1 MSDPLPIGGRNLNIG
16 VRHGLLDAKHTRA
29 MGKSILLFAWLV
41 SKQTKQTGLVLGGR
55 ALSYADIA
63 ADSGWVE
70 RTIRRWMKRLDE
82 LRYIS
87 VKYTVYR
94 RMIIH
99 VLNQKKFDPI
109 QLQLPNPD
117 VHSLR
122 PKVAAALRPE
132 VADNA
137 ARSGRI
143 NHRAEKEH
151 TKKEETPAAKSAA
164 GDSLHYQFVEF
175 AAESFHAAFGQHPSW
190 GPKDFRNLKELLAR
204 APHLTMEELKR
215 RFTDYLVSTDSF
227 IRSRGGSLAYFC
239 SHSDQFISGPI
250 LQTGGQSN
258 GRKLRGQELLDHN
271 LTITGLKG
279 PLALDSSVA
288 RPVRN
293 GL

>member
-1 MSDPLPIGGRNLNIG
+1 MSDPRPIGGRNLNIG

-175 AAESFHAAFGQHPSW
+175 AAESFHAAFGQHPAW

-215 RFTDYLVSTDSF
+215 RFTDYLASTTSF
-227 IRSRGGSLAYFC
+227 ITDNGYNLSVFC
-239 SHSDQFISGPI
+239 MRFDA
-250 LQTGGQSN
+250 L
-258 GRKLRGQELLDHN
+258 
-271 LTITGLKG
+271 LKG
-279 PLALDSSVA
+279 PIFMNGGSNHGTKKLSGAQLDEEIMRIATSA
-288 RPVRN
+288 GRRPN
-293 GL
+293 